1 MEKMAVILMA
11 SIPNRILVLLALTIF
26 QGEPSYPFDCYNSIT
41 LVLFGQSTR
50 IFFFTNHFT
59 ILLILDT
66 TFFKH

>member
-1 MEKMAVILMA
+1 MVDICFA
-11 SIPNRILVLLALTIF
+11 SIQNAILVLLALTIF

-50 IFFFTNHFT
+50 IFFFTNHFS

-66 TFFKH
+66 TFLKH